1 MNKEQ
6 KNIFEG
12 LDIDI
17 DWYKYNAVIQEASII
32 KAKEE
37 KYLQIKQRLSQ
48 FDEVVTLDEALQ
60 LAKQILPTAM
70 EVSSFCVGNATCT
83 VVKRSDMM
91 RISLETEREFICYD
105 FVQ

>member
-1 MNKEQ
+1 MKKEQ

-17 DWYKYNAVIQEASII
+17 DWYKYNAVIEEASIR

-37 KYLQIKQRLSQ
+37 KYLQIKERLSK
-48 FDEVVTLDEALQ
+48 FDDIVTLEEAKE
-60 LAKQILPTAM
+60 LAKNVLPTAM
-70 EVSSFCVGNATCT
+70 DVSTFQVGTATCT
-83 VVKRSDMM
+83 VINRPDMI

-105 FVQ
+105 FV

>member
-1 MNKEQ
+1 MKKEQ

-37 KYLQIKQRLSQ
+37 KYLHIKERLSK
-48 FDEVVTLDEALQ
+48 FDDIVTLEDALH

-70 EVSSFCVGNATCT
+70 EISSFQVGNATCT
-83 VVKRSDMM
+83 VVKRSDMI

-105 FVQ
+105 FV